1 MAETPRHRD
10 NMIHTIVSLG
20 YWFEDDPNVY
30 VSGNMLVYYVPGDKR
45 RHVSPDVFAVRGVP
59 KLPERRYYLVWEERN
74 PDMAIEMTSKSTQ
87 KEDLEEKFDLYQN
100 VLRVSEYFLFD
111 PFAEYLD
118 PPLIGY
124 RLHRRHYVRI
134 KPVDGR
140 LPSKVLGLHLERDGE
155 DVRLYDPKTK
165 RWLPTPPEEHEAV
178 QRAEAERKRAEAER
192 RRETKAR
199 RRAEAKREQAEA
211 EADRLRR
218 ELEALRRRVP
228 KQS

>member
-1 MAETPRHRD
+1 MT
-10 NMIHTIVSLG
+10 NTIESLDH
-20 YWFEDDPNVY
+20 WFEDDSNVY
-30 VSGNMLVYYVPGDKR
+30 VSGNMFVYYVPGDKR
-45 RHVSPDVFAVRGVP
+45 RHVSPDVFMVRGVP

-74 PDMAIEMTSKSTQ
+74 PDVAIEITSKSTQ
-87 KEDLEEKFDLYQN
+87 KEDLEEKFHLYQN

-124 RLHRRHYVRI
+124 RLHRQHYVRI

-155 DVRLYDPKTK
+155 ELRLYDPKTK
-165 RWLPTPPEEHEAV
+165 RWLLTPPEEREAGRRAEAERK
-178 QRAEAERKRAEAER
+178 RAEAERKRAEAER
-192 RRETKAR
+192 RREAKA
-199 RRAEAKREQAEA
+199 REQAEA
-211 EADRLRR
+211 EVDRLRR